1 MCPPTPKEVHMI
13 RAFFAALALAAAAPA
28 DVTITPLVHASVQLE
43 SGGVVVQ
50 VDPWSKADLSRAKP
64 ADLILVT
71 DDPIHH
77 LDPEAIRR
85 LRKPGAPVLLPAASQ
100 AKFADGTILA
110 NGEQQIV
117 SGVTVAA

>member
-1 MCPPTPKEVHMI
+1 MPKEVHMI
-13 RAFFAALALAAAAPA
+13 RTFLAALLLAAAAPA
-28 DVTITPLVHASVQLE
+28 DVTITPLVHSSVQLE
-43 SGGVVVQ
+43 SGGLVVQ

-77 LDPEAIRR
+77 LDPDAIRK

-100 AKFADGTILA
+100 PKFPDRTVVA
-110 NGEQQIV
+110 NGGTRTIN
-117 SGVTVAA
+117 GIT